1 MLLVLATSST
11 ASAATLYWN
20 TTTTA
25 LWSGTSNWST
35 AVSSGGT
42 YALAPTSAD
51 LLNFNQYN
59 VQGSTTVQ
67 LDGSAAAMGIWFNNE
82 RSTTIE
88 ASAVGTQTLT
98 LFTGGTAGNF
108 SNQLNF
114 FPGTGPVTIGHA
126 TRKVA
131 ITLGGAGVWNNASS
145 STVTVLNDLNLNG
158 LALVFASSGNPGY
171 APLGNSVFAGSI
183 TGTGTGSK
191 LTVAGGSVVTL
202 SGSNSF
208 AGGTTIDN
216 AARLNIN
223 NAYAL
228 GSGTLTIGNTLTNK
242 QFDNTSGAP
251 ITLATNN
258 PISWN
263 SGGSQLGGV
272 FVGSNNLNLGT
283 GAVTW
288 VQSSS
293 VHVLNNTL
301 TIGGAIVSGSTNF
314 NLEKWGTGK
323 LVLSGSS
330 GSYSGT
336 AWINDGT
343 LQIDG
348 YFSGGVASSVFNG
361 LSKYVI
367 LSGTGRIG
375 GGVNLNA
382 STYSA
387 IDLANGSV
395 DSLRIDG
402 AFIMGGGNYAHFDL
416 GSGAAGA

>member
-1 MLLVLATSST
+1 MNSKCGNRCAGTRPVGRVGFTALLETLKCVVAVLLVLATSST

-35 AVSSGGT
+35 AASSGGT

-67 LDGSAAAMGIWFNNE
+67 LGAPAAAMGIWFNNE

-88 ASAVGTQTLT
+88 ASGTGTQTLT
-98 LFTGGTAGNF
+98 LFTGGTVANF
-108 SNQLNF
+108 GNQLNF
-114 FPGTGPVTIGHA
+114 FAGTGPVTIGHA
-126 TRKVA
+126 TKKVA
-131 ITLGGAGVWNNASS
+131 ITLNGLGSWNNASS

-158 LALVFASSGNPGY
+158 LALVFASSGNPSY

-208 AGGTTIDN
+208 AGGITLEG

-228 GSGTLTIGNTLTNK
+228 GSGTFALGTGYSLANK
-242 QFDNTSGAP
+242 QFDNTSGAS

-293 VHVLNNTL
+293 VFVLNNTRERQTL
-301 TIGGAIVSGSTNF
+301 TLPGQF
-314 NLEKWGTGK
+314 RDL
-323 LVLSGSS
+323 LSGETV
-330 GSYSGT
+330 GPQVML
-336 AWINDGT
+336 ARN
-343 LQIDG
+343 
-348 YFSGGVASSVFNG
+348 GV
-361 LSKYVI
+361 LI
-367 LSGTGRIG
+367 LK
-375 GGVNLNA
+375 A
-382 STYSA
+382 
-387 IDLANGSV
+387 
-395 DSLRIDG
+395 
-402 AFIMGGGNYAHFDL
+402 
-416 GSGAAGA
+416 